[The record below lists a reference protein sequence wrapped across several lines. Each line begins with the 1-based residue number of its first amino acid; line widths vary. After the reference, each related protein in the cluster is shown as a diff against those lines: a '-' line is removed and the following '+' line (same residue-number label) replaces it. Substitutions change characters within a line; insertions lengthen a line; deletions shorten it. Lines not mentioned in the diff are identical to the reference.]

1 MAYSFDLDLF
11 SNCFAAR
18 NTLKRMKKQ
27 ILKWAGVAL
36 LPAVM
41 LALTSCSST
50 STDQGQGATVVA
62 TQPGVPG
69 GVMVNTYEIT
79 ATVTAIDAAS
89 RKLTLA
95 TPDGKK
101 TEFKAGPDVVNFPQ
115 IQVGDQV
122 KATVAEQVA
131 VYLATDAPP
140 PTDGAAAMVALAPVG
155 AKPGALMASTVQVTA
170 TVTDINLKDH
180 KATLQFPDGST
191 KTFKV
196 RPDVDL
202 TKRKV
207 GEQVVI
213 RYTEA
218 LAISVEKP

>member
-1 MAYSFDLDLF
+1 
-11 SNCFAAR
+11 
-18 NTLKRMKKQ
+18 MKNQ
-27 ILKWAGVAL
+27 TLKWAGAAL

-41 LALTSCSST
+41 LAVTSCSST
-50 STDQGQGATVVA
+50 EEGQGTSMTA

-69 GVMVNTYEIT
+69 GVVVNTYQET
-79 ATVTAIDAAS
+79 ATVTAIDAVS

-101 TEFKAGPDVVNFPQ
+101 TEFEAGPDVVNFPQ

-122 KATVAEQVA
+122 KATVVEQVA
-131 VYLATDAPP
+131 VYMATDAPP
-140 PTDGAAAMVALAPVG
+140 QSDGAAGMVALAPVG
-155 AKPGALMASTVQVTA
+155 AKPGALMAHTVQVTA
-170 TVTDINLKDH
+170 TVTGIDLTSR
-180 KATLQFPDGST
+180 KATLQFPDGT
-191 KTFKV
+191 VKTFKV

-202 TKRKV
+202 TQRKV

-213 RYTEA
+213 RYTAA

>member
-1 MAYSFDLDLF
+1 
-11 SNCFAAR
+11 
-18 NTLKRMKKQ
+18 MKNQ
-27 ILKWAGVAL
+27 TLKWAGAVL

-41 LALTSCSST
+41 LAVTSCSST
-50 STDQGQGATVVA
+50 DEGQGTSMTT

-69 GVMVNTYEIT
+69 GVVVNTYQET
-79 ATVTAIDAAS
+79 ATVTAIDAPS
-89 RKLTLA
+89 RKLTLT

-101 TEFKAGPDVVNFPQ
+101 AEFEAGPDVVNFPQ

-131 VYLATDAPP
+131 VYMATDAPP
-140 PTDGAAAMVALAPVG
+140 QSDGAAAMVALAPVG
-155 AKPGALMASTVQVTA
+155 AKPGALMAHTVQVTA
-170 TVTDINLKDH
+170 TVTAIDLTSR
-180 KATLQFPDGST
+180 KATLQFPDGT
-191 KTFKV
+191 VKTFKV

-202 TKRKV
+202 TQRKV

-213 RYTEA
+213 RYTAA

>member
-1 MAYSFDLDLF
+1 
-11 SNCFAAR
+11 
-18 NTLKRMKKQ
+18 MKNQ
-27 ILKWAGVAL
+27 TLKWAGAVL

-41 LALTSCSST
+41 LAVTSCSST
-50 STDQGQGATVVA
+50 DEGQGTSMTT

-69 GVMVNTYEIT
+69 GVVVNTYQET
-79 ATVTAIDAAS
+79 ATVTAIDAPS
-89 RKLTLA
+89 RKLTLT

-101 TEFKAGPDVVNFPQ
+101 AEFEAGPDVVNFPQ

-131 VYLATDAPP
+131 VYMATDAPP
-140 PTDGAAAMVALAPVG
+140 QSDGAAAMVALAPVG
-155 AKPGALMASTVQVTA
+155 AKPGALMAHTVQVTA
-170 TVTDINLKDH
+170 TVTAIDLTSR
-180 KATLQFPDGST
+180 KATLQFPDGT
-191 KTFKV
+191 VKTFKV

-202 TKRKV
+202 TQRKI

-213 RYTEA
+213 RYTAA